1 MDING
6 TIYDKIINVT
16 FFSNNI
22 QNPKKTLITPNQG
35 FKPSINLNGMIIA
48 NSFFCNIELRIK
60 NAFIDFDFGPYQS
73 VSIDAGY
80 AGDLIYSG
88 LSGQITQ
95 AYVETPGPDGVTVF
109 IVKITYQGILENYID
124 FEFDGPGTFEQ
135 ILNKFISDMNS
146 SLNSLGITSNYTI
159 FIPTELRSKQ
169 FQSNIHISGSISNTL
184 VKIVEE
190 YMQCFWSINGQS
202 IVVFNK
208 QFVSN
213 KNIFEITRV
222 TTTPRST
229 APGHIS
235 FTAPWLPNLRPGDC
249 IHINPIYLKASFGTF
264 QALKNKGDNSE
275 EKLNYSP
282 GYFSIY
288 SISFEFDTFESINT
302 MIVDALNNTN
312 VDINTGLPSTSTPDS
327 QQIGKL

>member
-1 MDING
+1 MNIDG
-6 TIYDKIINVT
+6 TLYDKIINVT

-22 QNPKKTLITPNQG
+22 QLPKKTLITPSFG
-35 FKPSINLNGMIIA
+35 FRPSINISGMIIA

-60 NAFIDFDFGPYQS
+60 NAFIDFDYAPYNS

-80 AGDLIYSG
+80 SGDLFYSG
-88 LSGQITQ
+88 MSGQITQ
-95 AYVETPGPDGVTVF
+95 AYIETPGPDGVTVF
-109 IVKITYQGILENYID
+109 MIKITYQGILENYIN
-124 FEFDGPGTFEQ
+124 FEFTGPGTFNQ
-135 ILNKFISDMNS
+135 VLNKFVSDMNS
-146 SLNSLGITSNYTI
+146 ELSSIGIQSNYTI
-159 FIPTELRSKQ
+159 YVPNELGIKQ
-169 FQSNIHISGSISNTL
+169 IQSNIHLSGSMSNVL

-190 YMQCFWSINGQS
+190 YMQSFWSVNAQS

-208 QFVSN
+208 QFISS
-213 KNIFEITRV
+213 KNLFEINRV
-222 TTTPRST
+222 TSTPRST

-235 FTAPWLPNLRPGDC
+235 FTSPWLPNLRPGDC

-275 EKLNYSP
+275 EKLSYSP

-312 VDINTGLPSTSTPDS
+312 IDINTGIASSPTTDS
-327 QQIGKL
+327 KQIGKL